1 MCVRSLSLW
10 HGANVHMARATS
22 HHLMWVRLL
31 SWWCVANL
39 YMARAILSAIWACQI
54 ALVAWRCELSHGSRK
69 TFSAFC
75 VCVCRTALVVVLS
88 RSLCDELVPSDM
100 KTIFLFY
107 GCFALV
113 LVWKFVWDAHSKF
126 LSEDL
131 LRNYPRCAGMSFWH
145 EVLM

>member
-1 MCVRSLSLW
+1 MVRMFIWLAQPLITLCGSDCSRGGVVRICTWLAQSSRQFGHVRSLSLL
-10 HGANVHMARATS
+10 GDANCHMAR
-22 HHLMWVRLL
+22 VKP
-31 SWWCVANL
+31 
-39 YMARAILSAIWACQI
+39 
-54 ALVAWRCELSHGSRK
+54 SRH
-69 TFSAFC
+69 F

-131 LRNYPRCAGMSFWH
+131 LRNYPRCPGMTFWY